1 MKSPIDVVLPQYG
14 MGMRAGTITTWR
26 VGVGDIVARGQLIA
40 EVEVEK
46 ADVELEAPA
55 SGRII
60 EILVKEGEQA
70 VVQQVLA
77 RIDPR

>member
-1 MKSPIDVVLPQYG
+1 
-14 MGMRAGTITTWR
+14 MRAGIITSWH
-26 VGVGDIVARGQLIA
+26 VSVGDEVVGGQVIA

-46 ADVELEAPA
+46 ADVELEAPV

-60 EILVKEGEQA
+60 EILVKEGETA

-77 RIDPR
+77 RVDPSGPVSK